1 MTTTTTQLFTTLS
14 ALILVSAK
22 PFWLAA
28 DINTIEWQEG
38 CLTTVLCSHPRFQLL
53 KDLLPVSERASISW
67 PVTDQFLEHTVAP
80 FITYWPSGRIEDV
93 SLSASV
99 VGVDTTYGFPRTC
112 DQTPAVRIFPTD
124 IYELAAESEE
134 PAENKT
140 IHLKAKCF
148 EATITVTKYTERCPW
163 CPDPKE
169 FYISSLSNDIQQ
181 HINLEQSALE
191 SGIHS
196 FVGMFYNSST
206 SESLQVGICLL
217 AALAFFSS
225 LAFSIMLVIYLKTK
239 KTAHRNS
246 VSVNVQPR
254 LIPCNSRCEEYDTR
268 YDMPWDQ
275 QRPLT
280 YWMSKSTVTSPNS
293 LRSEA
298 YQTYRIPPPPNFSP
312 PV

>member
-1 MTTTTTQLFTTLS
+1 MITRILFNI
-14 ALILVSAK
+14 LILVSLRKCMIQNQK
-22 PFWLAA
+22 PFWLSA
-28 DINTIEWQEG
+28 DIDSIEWQEG

-53 KDLLPVSERASISW
+53 KDLLPISERVSISW
-67 PVTDQFLEHTVAP
+67 PVTEQFLEHTVAP
-80 FITYWPSGRIEDV
+80 FISYWPSGRIEDV
-93 SLSASV
+93 SLSAQV

-112 DQTPAVRIFPTD
+112 DQTPAVRIFPVD
-124 IYELAAESEE
+124 IYGLTPES
-134 PAENKT
+134 AENKT

-148 EATITVTKYTERCPW
+148 EATITVTKHVERCPW
-163 CPDPKE
+163 CPDPRE
-169 FYISSLSNDIQQ
+169 VLISNEIPQQ
-181 HINLEQSALE
+181 INLQQSALE

-196 FVGMFYNSST
+196 FVGMFYKSST

-225 LAFSIMLVIYLKTK
+225 LAFSIMLVVYLKSK
-239 KTAHRNS
+239 KSTRRN

-254 LIPCNSRCEEYDTR
+254 LIPCNSHCEDYDTR
-268 YDMPWDQ
+268 YDLPWDQ

-280 YWMSKSTVTSPNS
+280 YWMSKSTVTSPTS
-293 LRSEA
+293 MRSEG